1 MRGKV
6 NSVPSETPS
15 APSQPALRTSGIK
28 RFGKKLYAVAAIV
41 VIAVIAIALLI
52 PQGAATIPLSVEYTV
67 GEKMVYNTT
76 ETVTFQPDDTEMSTD
91 QSGQIPNTIDINSTD
106 IAEVL
111 DFDGEYY
118 TLNRTI
124 TGTLGHTPVS
134 ISFIERVNKTGYTG
148 HFLPGATEQVMTSN
162 MSDNPFVTALLD
174 KPEVKVGD
182 TWQVPL
188 SSGNSKVSI
197 TGVLTIKFGGIQ
209 DITVPAGTYRVFKID
224 FSSSDFTMSAKL
236 STSANSTIAPFTTKI
251 SVSGQVYIEYG
262 TCRQIQSNMQMV
274 SSTQAVG
281 ASATISTSAQ
291 TTLVQHIKPIENQ
304 PDVNP

>member
-15 APSQPALRTSGIK
+15 APSQPALRTAGIK
-28 RFGKKLYAVAAIV
+28 RFGKKLYAIAAIV

-52 PQGAATIPLSVEYTV
+52 PQGAATISLSVEYTV

-76 ETVTFQPDDTEMSTD
+76 ETVTFQPDNAEMPTD
-91 QSGQIPNTIDINSTD
+91 QSGQIPNTTNINSTS
-106 IAEVL
+106 IVEVL

-118 TLNRTI
+118 TLNHTV

-148 HFLPGATEQVMTSN
+148 YFLPGGTQHLATSN
-162 MSDNPFVTALLD
+162 MSNNPFVTALLD

-182 TWQVPL
+182 TWQIPM
-188 SSGNSKVSI
+188 SSGNSNVSI

-209 DITVPAGTYRVFKID
+209 DITVPAGTYWVFKID
-224 FSSSDFTMSAKL
+224 VSSSDFTMNVKL
-236 STSANSTIAPFTTKI
+236 STSANSTIAPFTTNMSI
-251 SVSGQVYIEYG
+251 SGQIYIEYG
-262 TCRQIQSNMQMV
+262 TCRQIQSNMQMI

-281 ASATISTSAQ
+281 ASATISTSAK
-291 TTLVQHIKPIENQ
+291 TTLVQHIKPVENQ